1 VWPVDARWR
10 AFCPTSQAI
19 VTNVTQR
26 RDSSH
31 SPSRAVDILL
41 FLQANPFC
49 REAEMIELKNKKK
62 CWREKVTAEI
72 TLAHV
77 LQFAQEMGSEISAA
91 EVATFLN
98 ENGRAQSV
106 WIHMMQAGE
115 RYIKSNLETREVAL
129 PAISRPGVRATM
141 VQ

>member
-1 VWPVDARWR
+1 
-10 AFCPTSQAI
+10 
-19 VTNVTQR
+19 
-26 RDSSH
+26 
-31 SPSRAVDILL
+31 
-41 FLQANPFC
+41 
-49 REAEMIELKNKKK
+49 MIELKNKKK
-62 CWREKVTAEI
+62 YWREKVTAEI

-77 LQFAQEMGSEISAA
+77 LQFAQEMGAEISAA

-115 RYIKSNLETREVAL
+115 SYIKSNLEAR
-129 PAISRPGVRATM
+129 PANLSDLRRSDVQVTM